1 MYGTPIQYSTNTVHN
16 DNIGVQIQMTDINI
30 EIQQRI
36 INAAN
41 QLVNE
46 GLENP
51 TNLEVRNKMGGGSLS
66 HISPIMRKW
75 REDRKEQVSVAL
87 EIPADLKKSIETSLA
102 QVWTASN
109 GLAQSM
115 IESIKLES
123 TQLVDEAAN
132 ERDEALSEVSTL
144 ESAVSKLEGT
154 LLQANETISSKDIEI
169 TNQQKTIE
177 LLNSEKSSQVLLI
190 EELKSQIVKLDAKN
204 DNLQNELINIAKERK

>member
-1 MYGTPIQYSTNTVHN
+1 MVHQYNTVHN

-87 EIPADLKKSIETSLA
+87 EIPADLKKSIETALA

-144 ESAVSKLEGT
+144 ESAISELETTVLQVS
-154 LLQANETISSKDIEI
+154 ETVSSKDIEI

-177 LLNSEKSSQVLLI
+177 LLNSEKSSQILLI

>member
-1 MYGTPIQYSTNTVHN
+1 
-16 DNIGVQIQMTDINI
+16 MTDINI

-46 GLENP
+46 GIENP
-51 TNLEVRNKMGGGSLS
+51 TNLEVRNKMGSGSLS

-123 TQLVDEAAN
+123 ERSVNEATY

-144 ESAVSKLEGT
+144 ESAVSKLEAT
-154 LLQANETISSKDIEI
+154 LLQANETISSKNIEI